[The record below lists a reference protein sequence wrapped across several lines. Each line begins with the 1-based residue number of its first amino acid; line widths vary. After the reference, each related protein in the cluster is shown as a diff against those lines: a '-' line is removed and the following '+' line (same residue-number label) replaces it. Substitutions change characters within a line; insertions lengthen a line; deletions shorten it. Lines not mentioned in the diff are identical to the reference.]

1 MDFIKRIFG
10 SNSTPKEITK
20 KTSEDDKEVMVGIT
34 SVSKDKLPEGA
45 QLIAE
50 SQIPAFCMIGNL
62 IFEKKYREAIELGN
76 KLLTQTPHSAGVHVN
91 LMDAYFKSRDEDPS
105 FLDKCLEHARLAML
119 YGHNTGYVQ
128 ERLIISLEKQ
138 GKINQALQVCDI
150 VLLDKFQFS
159 SHGCGKKDE
168 FLKRKERLLNKI
180 NKSIDKKGDLL
191 FTNDEINR
199 LLDRLNI

>member
-62 IFEKKYREAIELGN
+62 IFEKKYREAIELV
-76 KLLTQTPHSAGVHVN
+76 LS
-91 LMDAYFKSRDEDPS
+91 
-105 FLDKCLEHARLAML
+105 C
-119 YGHNTGYVQ
+119 
-128 ERLIISLEKQ
+128 II
-138 GKINQALQVCDI
+138 
-150 VLLDKFQFS
+150 
-159 SHGCGKKDE
+159 
-168 FLKRKERLLNKI
+168 KRNYIYLLNKQQI
-180 NKSIDKKGDLL
+180 YETSKTSNFK
-191 FTNDEINR
+191 
-199 LLDRLNI
+199 